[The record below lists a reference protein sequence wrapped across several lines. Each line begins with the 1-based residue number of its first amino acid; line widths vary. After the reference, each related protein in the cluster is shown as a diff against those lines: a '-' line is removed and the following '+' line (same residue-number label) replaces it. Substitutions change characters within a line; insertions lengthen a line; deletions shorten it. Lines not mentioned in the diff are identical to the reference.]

1 MTASAA
7 SGPVTTWGGRA
18 GRIALAA
25 ASFAIAGVA
34 LEVALRLLGAG
45 PVPVNPDQRSLW
57 AYHPKL
63 GWTSRAGYEGTFDNG
78 FFSVHVAIN
87 SRGLRGDEVSLQKP
101 VGVRRVLVVGDS
113 FGWGFGV
120 EQEDTFGARLERALP
135 DTEVINGAVSGYSTD
150 QVLLWLRLEGRQYAP
165 DVVVYALSGNDDI
178 MNHMQVAYWTYYK
191 PTYGLDRHAG
201 LLLQGVPVPKAGLS
215 DRLRHSLR
223 SRSAVAK
230 ALEIA
235 LLGHEASFVYLAD
248 SYPDPSDPHRLTVA
262 LVNALRSEAHRAG
275 ASLVVVANSQFWFS
289 PSGSYERLVA
299 ELRRASHDVVDVES
313 RPGWEPTAMQI
324 PGDGHWNARGHAFV
338 ARLLAERLGAGDDSA
353 VGENSR
359 DKTQTR

>member
-1 MTASAA
+1 M
-7 SGPVTTWGGRA
+7 TTWGGRA

-25 ASFAIAGVA
+25 ASFAMAGVA

-57 AYHPKL
+57 AHHPKL

-191 PTYGLDRHAG
+191 PSYGLDRHAG

-215 DRLRHSLR
+215 ERLRTRRRPSRQDPNALSRAGHRRAQAVQAPGSPASRPSQACRDRRSSRLAA
-223 SRSAVAK
+223 SRSSRR
-230 ALEIA
+230 LIS
-235 LLGHEASFVYLAD
+235 LS
-248 SYPDPSDPHRLTVA
+248 SMPSSLSISRVCSPRKGA
-262 LVNALRSEAHRAG
+262 CRAG
-275 ASLVVVANSQFWFS
+275 KDAC
-289 PSGSYERLVA
+289 PSKRKG
-299 ELRRASHDVVDVES
+299 
-313 RPGWEPTAMQI
+313 G
-324 PGDGHWNARGHAFV
+324 RG
-338 ARLLAERLGAGDDSA
+338 
-353 VGENSR
+353 
-359 DKTQTR
+359 

>member
-135 DTEVINGAVSGYSTD
+135 DTEVIRRACCSRAFPSRRPASATASAT
-150 QVLLWLRLEGRQYAP
+150 RSARARR
-165 DVVVYALSGNDDI
+165 S
-178 MNHMQVAYWTYYK
+178 
-191 PTYGLDRHAG
+191 R
-201 LLLQGVPVPKAGLS
+201 
-215 DRLRHSLR
+215 RR
-223 SRSAVAK
+223 SRSRCSATK
-230 ALEIA
+230 
-235 LLGHEASFVYLAD
+235 
-248 SYPDPSDPHRLTVA
+248 PPSSTSPTPIRT
-262 LVNALRSEAHRAG
+262 RATHI
-275 ASLVVVANSQFWFS
+275 VS
-289 PSGSYERLVA
+289 PSRL
-299 ELRRASHDVVDVES
+299 
-313 RPGWEPTAMQI
+313 
-324 PGDGHWNARGHAFV
+324 
-338 ARLLAERLGAGDDSA
+338 
-353 VGENSR
+353 
-359 DKTQTR
+359 